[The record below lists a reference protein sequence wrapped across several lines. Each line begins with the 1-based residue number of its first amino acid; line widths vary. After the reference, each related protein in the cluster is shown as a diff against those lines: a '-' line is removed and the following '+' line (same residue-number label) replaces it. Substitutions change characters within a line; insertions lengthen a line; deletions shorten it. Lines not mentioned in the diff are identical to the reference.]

1 MYTYVHMRVFSVWTH
16 NLQFDGLAIQLDG
29 ADLKVHPDG
38 ADVTLSVGVILQRG
52 RQIKKGRKGQDQA
65 SSIGRRD
72 KRLPLEQKH

>member
-1 MYTYVHMRVFSVWTH
+1 MFSVWTH

-52 RQIKKGRKGQDQA
+52 RQIK
-65 SSIGRRD
+65 
-72 KRLPLEQKH
+72 